1 MYEIWLAMNIAF
13 EIAWDLWP
21 ALLPLALVW
30 ATVMLINR
38 KKLALVSA
46 SSLAALAV
54 LVALAAVLALPSL
67 SKSTLADMG
76 YWVDWAALLGMAAG
90 MGVAAAV
97 LLWPVLVQGPDAAG
111 QVAAAINGFNA
122 IAPGEIDTAILS
134 PGTEKIV
141 ETIPLRRLGQPA
153 EVAKAIWYLCTEQ
166 SSYVTGSELMINGG
180 QHV

>member
-30 ATVMLINR
+30 AAVMLINR

-46 SSLAALAV
+46 STLVALGV
-54 LVALAAVLALPSL
+54 LMALAAVLTLPSL

-90 MGVAAAV
+90 VGVAAAV
-97 LLWPVLVQGPDAAG
+97 LLWPVLA
-111 QVAAAINGFNA
+111 
-122 IAPGEIDTAILS
+122 
-134 PGTEKIV
+134 
-141 ETIPLRRLGQPA
+141 LRQR
-153 EVAKAIWYLCTEQ
+153 
-166 SSYVTGSELMINGG
+166 
-180 QHV
+180 

>member
-30 ATVMLINR
+30 AAVMGINR

-46 SSLAALAV
+46 STLAALAV

-90 MGVAAAV
+90 VGVAAAV
-97 LLWPVLVQGPDAAG
+97 LLWPVLAMRQ
-111 QVAAAINGFNA
+111 
-122 IAPGEIDTAILS
+122 
-134 PGTEKIV
+134 
-141 ETIPLRRLGQPA
+141 R
-153 EVAKAIWYLCTEQ
+153 
-166 SSYVTGSELMINGG
+166 
-180 QHV
+180 

>member
-30 ATVMLINR
+30 AAVMLINR

-46 SSLAALAV
+46 STLVALAV
-54 LVALAAVLALPSL
+54 LVALAAVLTLPSL

-97 LLWPVLVQGPDAAG
+97 LLWPVLA
-111 QVAAAINGFNA
+111 
-122 IAPGEIDTAILS
+122 
-134 PGTEKIV
+134 
-141 ETIPLRRLGQPA
+141 LRKR
-153 EVAKAIWYLCTEQ
+153 
-166 SSYVTGSELMINGG
+166 
-180 QHV
+180 